1 MPTQSS
7 KSNKPEPKN
16 SSRGSAEEAEKKDE
30 TPINEVQESQDPK
43 GQDPKDSGST
53 DDGGSTPKP
62 SSGSAEGKFDH
73 ERLSRACAGA
83 IGHPSF
89 VISGA
94 LRGEKRDE
102 LTIDEARSVVDAW
115 LKGDR

>member
-30 TPINEVQESQDPK
+30 TPINEAQNPE
-43 GQDPKDSGST
+43 KDSKSSEIQEPTPGAEK
-53 DDGGSTPKP
+53 STPGP
-62 SSGSAEGKFDH
+62 SSDSAEGKFDH
-73 ERLSRACAGA
+73 ERLSRECAGA